1 MIYNRG
7 GNIYDKHNDELSL
20 RKFRLSR
27 SSSCTRM
34 LYVHTHPVRN
44 FIPVTSEAYE
54 SIMFPD
60 RYRTIFMKM
69 SHSYFPE
76 VVNNSQFSQR

>member
-1 MIYNRG
+1 MYNRG

-27 SSSCTRM
+27 SFSCTRV
-34 LYVHTHPVRN
+34 LCARIRY
-44 FIPVTSEAYE
+44 VTSSQLRRKLRAYE

-60 RYRTIFMKM
+60 RYL
-69 SHSYFPE
+69 HENEP
-76 VVNNSQFSQR
+76 